1 MCYDDPVS
9 FHLKKIVSYFSVI
22 ALVCYYKDVGTD
34 LLIKSWNSWVFHS
47 PENIDLEFKNE
58 D

>member
-34 LLIKSWNSWVFHS
+34 LLIKS
-47 PENIDLEFKNE
+47 
-58 D
+58 